1 MTDTSLAAPTT
12 LEVSVTLPPEAPLRD
27 VAALAQRVER
37 LGVDTVQVAETLHDP
52 FTVSTLVLEHT
63 TRLRVR
69 TSMVVAFAR
78 SPMLTA
84 YAAWDLAR
92 FSAGRFDL
100 GLATQ
105 VRGNIV
111 DRYSATWVDPV
122 GQLRDYVASVRAIF
136 AAFQGLRPLE
146 HEGPHYAFR
155 RLQPYFNPGPL
166 DVPAPRLWTGGV
178 GPAMCALAGEVS
190 DGFVAHPT
198 ASHPRVLT
206 ELLVPD
212 LERGAARSG
221 RNREGL
227 QVVANVRP
235 FVGRT
240 DAEVDAARDAGR
252 QEAAF
257 LYATPAYRRQLDL
270 LGYGDLGERLSAMA
284 AAKQWDGLS
293 DVLTDEVVADLVVHA
308 TYAELPAVLAERYA
322 GRCAGVNLALPADAA
337 DDDAFAAAIAA
348 IRQLPSGAPFRP
360 AGP

>member
-1 MTDTSLAAPTT
+1 MSVANPVHPDP
-12 LEVSVTLPPEAPLRD
+12 LEVSVTLPPDAPLRD
-27 VAALAQRVER
+27 VAALAQRAER

-52 FTVSTLVLEHT
+52 FVVSTLALEHT
-63 TRLRVR
+63 SRLRVR

-92 FSAGRFDL
+92 FSNGRFDL

-111 DRYSATWVDPV
+111 DRYSATWDDPV
-122 GQLRDYVASVRAIF
+122 GRLRDYVASLRAIF
-136 AAFQGLRPLE
+136 AAFQGEGPLG
-146 HEGPHYAFR
+146 HEGPYYAFR

-178 GPAMCALAGEVS
+178 GPAMCALAGEVA

-206 ELLVPD
+206 ELLAPD
-212 LERGAARSG
+212 LERGAARSA
-221 RNREGL
+221 RDLATL

-235 FVGRT
+235 FVGHS
-240 DAEVDAARDAGR
+240 DAEVAAARDAGR
-252 QEAAF
+252 RELAF

-284 AAKQWDGLS
+284 AAKQWDGLAG
-293 DVLTDEVVADLVVHA
+293 VLTDEVVADLVVHA
-308 TYAELPAVLAERYA
+308 TYADLPAAIAERYA
-322 GRCAGVNLALPADAA
+322 GRCAGVNLALPADAR
-337 DDDAFAAAIAA
+337 DDDAFGAAIAA
-348 IRQLPSGAPFRP
+348 VRTLPAGGPFRP
-360 AGP
+360 GGR